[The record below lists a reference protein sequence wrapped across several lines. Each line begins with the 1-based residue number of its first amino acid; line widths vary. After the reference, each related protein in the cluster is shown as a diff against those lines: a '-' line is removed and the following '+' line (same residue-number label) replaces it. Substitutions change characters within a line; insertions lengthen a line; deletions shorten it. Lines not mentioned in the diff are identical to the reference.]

1 MHTALKI
8 IALLLITSWQF
19 SCSTQNKDKEESIT
33 PDLSSETAK
42 FSYALGLEIGAS
54 LKNIK
59 ENTELDLTILSRAI
73 KDHLNEKEPLLSQE
87 ESNEVKKTVFTRLQT
102 VQAENMKTSGE
113 KNIKDEE
120 AFLNDNKSK
129 EGITTTASGLQYE
142 ILRKGTGDSPKATDR
157 VSVNYKGSLLGG
169 TEFDSSYKRGQPS
182 TFNVNQVI
190 KGWSEALQLMQ
201 VGGKYK
207 LYIPSKLGYGERGAG
222 DKIGPNATLVFEVEL
237 LSIEK

>member
-1 MHTALKI
+1 MRTTLKI

-19 SCSTQNKDKEESIT
+19 SCSSQNKDKGESGK
-33 PDLSSETAK
+33 PDLSTEAAK

-54 LKNIK
+54 LKNIN

-73 KDHLNEKEPLLSQE
+73 KDNLNSKEPLLSQE
-87 ESNEVKKTVFTRLQT
+87 EANEVKKTVFTQLQS
-102 VQAENMKTSGE
+102 VQAEKMKGTSE
-113 KNIKDEE
+113 KNVKDEE
-120 AFLNDNKSK
+120 AFLNTNKSK
-129 EGITTTASGLQYE
+129 AGITTTESGLQIE
-142 ILRKGTGDSPKATDR
+142 TLRKGSGECPKATDK
-157 VSVNYKGSLLGG
+157 VSVNYKGSLLDG
-169 TEFDSSYKRGQPS
+169 TEFDNSYTRGQPS

-190 KGWSEALQLMQ
+190 KGWSEGLQLMQ

-237 LSIEK
+237 MSIGK

>member
-19 SCSTQNKDKEESIT
+19 SCSSQKKGKEESLE

-54 LKNIK
+54 LKNIND
-59 ENTELDLTILSRAI
+59 NTELDLTILSRAI

-102 VQAENMKTSGE
+102 VQAEKMKTSSE
-113 KNIKDEE
+113 KNVKDEE

-129 EGITTTASGLQYE
+129 GGITTTASGLQYE

-157 VSVNYKGSLLGG
+157 VSVNYKGSLLDG

-190 KGWSEALQLMQ
+190 KGWSEALELMQ